1 MCVSAHSEGC
11 EWSLPYLKCV
21 KYLPCGA
28 LVLEEVQAM
37 RHSDMICQYNTLEN
51 LMVVCMYTAFL
62 RCSPFSLPLPSLPPS
77 FLTLPCLLTPYLTP
91 PINGTAASPDGVGT
105 SRAVPNVD
113 EPPRDIP
120 IPRLVKYLPRFL
132 LRHRPFV
139 HHWEHRRVIAN
150 DPTYNCRF
158 KYTVSSV
165 KGLRTYVRMCVHVC
179 TYIYVCTT

>member
-1 MCVSAHSEGC
+1 MPQRHDVSVHS
-11 EWSLPYLKCV
+11 
-21 KYLPCGA
+21 A
-28 LVLEEVQAM
+28 
-37 RHSDMICQYNTLEN
+37 LEN
-51 LMVVCMYTAFL
+51 PMAIRLPPSSVAL
-62 RCSPFSLPLPSLPPS
+62 PSLSLFRPSHPLPSL
-77 FLTLPCLLTPYLTP
+77 TLPCPLTPYFTP

-139 HHWEHRRVIAN
+139 HRWEHRRVIAN

-165 KGLRTYVRMCVHVC
+165 KGCTYIRTYVRVCVCVRVC
-179 TYIYVCTT
+179 TYLYVCTT

>member
-1 MCVSAHSEGC
+1 
-11 EWSLPYLKCV
+11 
-21 KYLPCGA
+21 
-28 LVLEEVQAM
+28 
-37 RHSDMICQYNTLEN
+37 
-51 LMVVCMYTAFL
+51 MYTAFL
-62 RCSPFSLPLPSLPPS
+62 RCSPFSLPLLSLPPS

-179 TYIYVCTT
+179 TYIYMYVPRDMSVIHIYTYVHTYIHTYVHTYIHTYVCISVNPSINAL